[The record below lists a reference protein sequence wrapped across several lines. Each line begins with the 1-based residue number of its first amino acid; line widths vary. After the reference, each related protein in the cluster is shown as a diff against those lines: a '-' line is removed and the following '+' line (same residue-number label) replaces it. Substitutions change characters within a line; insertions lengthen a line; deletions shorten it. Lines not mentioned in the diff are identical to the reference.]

1 MGSFGKFER
10 AVNLAQVHSG
20 QIVTPSVTERGLG
33 ALLEVEVSIFDSSD
47 RTNSKP
53 VVRRFRA
60 ASIAARWVR
69 EQGIIT
75 DDSHSYI

>member
-10 AVNLAQVHSG
+10 AVNLAQFHMG
-20 QIVTPSVTERGLG
+20 QIVTPVVMERGLG
-33 ALLEVEVSIFDSSD
+33 ALLEVEVLWFDASD
-47 RTNSKP
+47 RTISKP

-75 DDSHSYI
+75 DDSRSYI